1 MISCFSNLKRLIFV
15 VGAML
20 AAVSLA
26 HAQTT
31 MKRGQPI
38 FFSAPDNDA
47 MVSNAPSLTPRSP
60 ELPEFTKT
68 IEVPSLNFEA
78 GRPMPRPLPLSPAQM
93 AAMQQSL
100 DREKNWTLMTPA
112 EILGVPTPE
121 KILGIP
127 ERDATG
133 ARKNQTI
140 TERYLERE
148 NARQTGVT
156 NGAAIFNSSPEWNFQ
171 NRQQARLNPEFSG
184 S

>member
-1 MISCFSNLKRLIFV
+1 MISGFSNLKRLIFV

-26 HAQTT
+26 DAQT

-100 DREKNWTLMTPA
+100 DRE
-112 EILGVPTPE
+112 
-121 KILGIP
+121 
-127 ERDATG
+127 
-133 ARKNQTI
+133 
-140 TERYLERE
+140 
-148 NARQTGVT
+148 
-156 NGAAIFNSSPEWNFQ
+156 
-171 NRQQARLNPEFSG
+171 
-184 S
+184 